1 MAATLPTARAVLL
14 EWQGRSAREQAEL
27 EKRFFTSLR
36 MPNGAYKTTLD
47 GRLADLDAECVQQ
60 LAGRKSIAL
69 LDIGVSSGVTTLE
82 LIEAVGAAGIACEAV
97 AADLSIHA
105 RLSASFAGY
114 DVLDDAEGRIL
125 QLIGPWGVR
134 GRPEREGWATPAF
147 ECVGKL
153 LRVAAGR
160 PQAVQLVTP
169 RLAGRAGV
177 EIVEQDVFSRRAD
190 WVGRFDLIR
199 AANLLNL
206 SYFDEDR
213 IRGAFALLRTYLKPD
228 GVLAVCRTEIESGV
242 NNGTIFR
249 VENNR
254 LEPVVQLGSGSE
266 VASFANS
273 E

>member
-1 MAATLPTARAVLL
+1 MAATSPTARAVLL
-14 EWQGRSAREQAEL
+14 EWRDRSAEEQAEL

-47 GRLADLDAECVQQ
+47 GRLRELDAEC
-60 LAGRKSIAL
+60 LRLFAGRASIEL

-82 LIEAVGAAGIACEAV
+82 LIQAAEAAGIACKAV

-125 QLIGPWGVR
+125 QLSGPWGAR
-134 GRPEREGWATPAF
+134 GRPDREGWATPAF

-153 LRVAAGR
+153 MRVATGAH
-160 PQAVQLVTP
+160 QQVQLVTP

-177 EIVEQDVFSRRAD
+177 EIVEQDVFSQRSD

-206 SYFDEDR
+206 SYFEEER
-213 IRGAFALLRTYLKPD
+213 IRGAFSLLRTYLKPA
-228 GVLAVCRTEIESGV
+228 GIVAVCRTEIDSGV

-249 VENNR
+249 AADER
-254 LEPVVQLGSGSE
+254 LEPVAQLGSGSE

-273 E
+273 